1 MVCFPKV
8 CLVEYREVR
17 SRHEMDM
24 LLWHRDVCFRS
35 NSRIRVWGPSGPS
48 LTQSGNDWHLC
59 APRRQCSDGP
69 FDMTMFR
76 SMPTPSRFVLWLF
89 LALPVAFGV
98 DAFGYLLP
106 AGALKFDLLVALQI
120 SCNLLLG
127 WFFGLIRFRKRIEI
141 GTSIL
146 VIIFAFLMPAI
157 LLLFAI
163 VSTLFCGIDA
173 CGR

>member
-1 MVCFPKV
+1 
-8 CLVEYREVR
+8 
-17 SRHEMDM
+17 
-24 LLWHRDVCFRS
+24 
-35 NSRIRVWGPSGPS
+35 
-48 LTQSGNDWHLC
+48 
-59 APRRQCSDGP
+59 
-69 FDMTMFR
+69 MTMFQ

-98 DAFGYLLP
+98 DTFGYLLP
-106 AGALKFDLLVALQI
+106 AGALKFDLLIALQI

-127 WFFGLIRFRKRIEI
+127 WFLSLIRFQKRIEI

-146 VIIFAFLMPAI
+146 VIICAFLMPAI